1 MAKNN
6 YSKFTASYLDCLSML
21 ESNTAVLYTALAD
34 KVNLPQVKSV
44 LLGAANDSQKHSVQ
58 LKGAVENLARTK
70 AKPCGDG
77 KLKGRLQRDLYH
89 LQGDN

>member
-44 LLGAANDSQKHSVQ
+44 LLGAANDSQKALCAAEGRGRESGKNQ
-58 LKGAVENLARTK
+58 NEISRRRKAR
-70 AKPCGDG
+70 
-77 KLKGRLQRDLYH
+77 GRLQRDLYH